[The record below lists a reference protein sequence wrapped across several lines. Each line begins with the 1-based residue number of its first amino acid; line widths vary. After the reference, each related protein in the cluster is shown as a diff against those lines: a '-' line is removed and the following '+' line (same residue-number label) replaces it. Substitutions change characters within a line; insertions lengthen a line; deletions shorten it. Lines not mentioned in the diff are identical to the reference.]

1 MKKALLLLL
10 MAITIAACHESIEDR
25 AEREAR
31 EYTRRNCP
39 TPAKD
44 CVRTD
49 SIVFKRNTREYIYYC
64 TFTDEMDNTEV
75 IDRNRSYIHDQ
86 LLEAIR
92 QSTDII
98 AYKKAGFII
107 VYECRSDSNPK
118 LILYRDRFEPKDYR

>member
-1 MKKALLLLL
+1 MKKALLLL
-10 MAITIAACHESIEDR
+10 MAITIVACHESIEDR

-39 TPAKD
+39 TPTKD
-44 CVRTD
+44 YVRTD
-49 SIVFKRNTREYIYYC
+49 SIVFHRDTREYIYYC
-64 TFTDEMDNTEV
+64 TITDEMDNTEV
-75 IDRNRSYIHDQ
+75 IDRNRKFIHDR
-86 LLEAIR
+86 LLQSIR

-107 VYECRSDSNPK
+107 VYECRSDNNPK